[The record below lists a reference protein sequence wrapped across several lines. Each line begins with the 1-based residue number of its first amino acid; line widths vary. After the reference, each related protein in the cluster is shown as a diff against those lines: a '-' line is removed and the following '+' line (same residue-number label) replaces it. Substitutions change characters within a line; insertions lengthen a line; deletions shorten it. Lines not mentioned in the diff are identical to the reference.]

1 MNNPITI
8 KENHALRERYYKIT
22 HPSGLEIFVVP
33 KELSNYYALFGTRY
47 GAIDNCFRTNGNEPF
62 TCVPDGI
69 AHFLEHKLFENEDG
83 TETDA
88 RFSSIG
94 ASANAFTSADM
105 TAYEFTC
112 TENFYEALEILL
124 DFVTHPYFTKETVQK
139 EQGIIGQEIAMCDDM
154 PTRRLYYEILQALY
168 HRDNTRINVCGT
180 QDSIAQIT
188 PEHLYACY
196 RTFYHPANMTLVLCG
211 KIDPEKVYAIADAY
225 LADAP
230 ATQKIDRYFEAEPS
244 SIVEKRHAIHMDI
257 ARPMFAIGIKDIHSH
272 AGTAE
277 GVKRDYTLRI
287 VSDLLFGTSSSFYE
301 RAYDDGL
308 LNARFSSGYEAY
320 RTCAF
325 FLLSGETD
333 DPEEIYNRVLNTI
346 RQAKQAPPAV
356 EDFLRIKKALYAEFI
371 RDFDSTEEIAN
382 NLLSLHFS
390 GVDLLDTGDM
400 INSITYQETVA
411 AMNDLFCEDLFSMAI
426 ILPKNESALK

>member
-8 KENHALRERYYKIT
+8 KENHALRERYYKII
-22 HPSGLEIFVVP
+22 HPSGLEIFVIP

-47 GAIDNCFRTNGNEPF
+47 GAIDNCFRTNDNEPF
-62 TCVPDGI
+62 TRVPDGI

-83 TETDA
+83 TETDT

-168 HRDNTRINVCGT
+168 HHDNTRINVCGT
-180 QDSIAQIT
+180 QGSIAQIT

-196 RTFYHPANMTLVLCG
+196 RTFYHPTNMTLVLCG
-211 KIDPEKVYAIADAY
+211 KIDPQKVCAIADTY
-225 LADAP
+225 LPNAP
-230 ATQKIDRYFEAEPS
+230 APQEIDRYFEAEPDS
-244 SIVEKRHAIHMDI
+244 VLKKRHTIHMDI
-257 ARPMFAIGIKDIHSH
+257 ARPMFAIGIKDVHAH

-287 VSDLLFGTSSSFYE
+287 VSDLLFGTSSYFYE
-301 RAYDDGL
+301 KAYDDGL
-308 LNARFSSGYEAY
+308 LNARFSAGYEAY

-333 DPEEIYNRVLNTI
+333 DPEEIYNRVLSTI
-346 RQAKQAPPAV
+346 RQAKQTPPAI

-390 GVDLLDTGDM
+390 GVDLLDTGDL
-400 INSITYQETVA
+400 INSITYQETVDA
-411 AMNDLFCEDLFSMAI
+411 INDLFCEDFFSMAT
-426 ILPKNESALK
+426 ILPESASA